1 MTQESEIIEKWKQK
15 VKYSIDTTTNVCK
28 KKLAKKDESLDF
40 FERNVKNV
48 PKCLYSV
55 SRTVCMCKSKCTK
68 EIKQLIKPYLKN
80 CSLYDQKNVF
90 SNIFV
95 DCKVLRMG
103 LKARDMG
110 NEFKYGRY
118 NLYNKKLL
126 FTEGYKDVIQD
137 FCDKKISKSDFRC
150 YIFSFREYCTY
161 RAECFKFSEY
171 LLSVNCPPNRL
182 TKAIEL
188 IDKIFNISNNKK
200 HQINNRSIKYHDK
213 DFKKDINQQ
222 IQSLRKILSINDTI
236 YDNKKIKI
244 NSMIDILMSENL
256 SRETETI
263 ETKKL
268 VLNDSLKSFPFKN
281 YNQNNLSIIE
291 DSSVLHEIETTAFN
305 NLRLTDYENN
315 SLINNALKHPV
326 NKSMIYIPTNN
337 IEKKSIFYPNYV
349 LSYEICGAVL
359 FTSVIFSII
368 LFRQF
373 NIKNSILG
381 IIMFILLILNII
393 TLGTIFF

>member
-1 MTQESEIIEKWKQK
+1 
-15 VKYSIDTTTNVCK
+15 
-28 KKLAKKDESLDF
+28 
-40 FERNVKNV
+40 
-48 PKCLYSV
+48 
-55 SRTVCMCKSKCTK
+55 
-68 EIKQLIKPYLKN
+68 
-80 CSLYDQKNVF
+80 
-90 SNIFV
+90 
-95 DCKVLRMG
+95 
-103 LKARDMG
+103 
-110 NEFKYGRY
+110 
-118 NLYNKKLL
+118 
-126 FTEGYKDVIQD
+126 
-137 FCDKKISKSDFRC
+137 
-150 YIFSFREYCTY
+150 
-161 RAECFKFSEY
+161 
-171 LLSVNCPPNRL
+171 
-182 TKAIEL
+182 
-188 IDKIFNISNNKK
+188 
-200 HQINNRSIKYHDK
+200 
-213 DFKKDINQQ
+213 
-222 IQSLRKILSINDTI
+222 
-236 YDNKKIKI
+236 
-244 NSMIDILMSENL
+244 MIDILMSEHL

-291 DSSVLHEIETTAFN
+291 DSSVLHEIETKAFN